1 MLQGSGISAIL
12 GVLER
17 LFESPAQ
24 NGGLRIRWGRSCS
37 SDLIPGPG
45 NLYASGQPKT
55 NKVPP
60 VTLCSQ
66 AETAVLESRAL
77 DISPPWALRVQIWQQ
92 LAWSRVSSAHSR

>member
-37 SDLIPGPG
+37 SDLIPIREIYMPRG
-45 NLYASGQPKT
+45 
-55 NKVPP
+55 
-60 VTLCSQ
+60 
-66 AETAVLESRAL
+66 SRK
-77 DISPPWALRVQIWQQ
+77 QIKFLQ
-92 LAWSRVSSAHSR
+92 